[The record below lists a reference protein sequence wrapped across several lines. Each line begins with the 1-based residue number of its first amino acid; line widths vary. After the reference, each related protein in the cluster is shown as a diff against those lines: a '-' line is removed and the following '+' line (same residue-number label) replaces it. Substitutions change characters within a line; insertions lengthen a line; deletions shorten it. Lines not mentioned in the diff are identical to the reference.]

1 MKFESIPL
9 ILGFWYMIALC
20 MESFHG
26 VGGVVDNLQLALLVV
41 IAVSAVKHAVSVSRL
56 VAELTVISRR
66 RRIFLMLNQKLVGL
80 LSTRSRCHNQ
90 ICSCG
95 DLPGH
100 GFGKP
105 PSEAEHSPP
114 ENR

>member
-9 ILGFWYMIALC
+9 ILGFWYMVALC
-20 MESFHG
+20 MESLHG
-26 VGGVVDNLQLALLVV
+26 VGGVVDNLQLALLVIV
-41 IAVSAVKHAVSVSRL
+41 AVSAVKHAVSVSRL

-66 RRIFLMLNQKLVGL
+66 RRIFPMLNQKLVGL
-80 LSTRSRCHNQ
+80 GTRSQCHNQ